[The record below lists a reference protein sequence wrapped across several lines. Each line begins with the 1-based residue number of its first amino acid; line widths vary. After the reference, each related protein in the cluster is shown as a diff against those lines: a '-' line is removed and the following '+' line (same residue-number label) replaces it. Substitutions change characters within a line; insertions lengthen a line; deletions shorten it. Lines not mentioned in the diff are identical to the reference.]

1 MASKDHI
8 QFHVGEFFTTATD
21 GVPRQVATLQDIS
34 FNFKADVKELYG
46 AGQFSVDAATGTKS
60 ITGKFTSG
68 EFDMLAINALLF
80 NETPTVG
87 ALLLVRDEPG
97 LTAGDSFTVV
107 GAADFDKD
115 LGVKTSTGAD
125 LVRVAAAPAEGQY
138 AVSSTGEYTFNAAVA
153 DGTRFF
159 FSYIKRTATGT
170 TVSLNNREAGD
181 TVAFEGRFWKKSRTG
196 KQFGMI
202 APACIMSS
210 LDLSF
215 KQNDYM
221 MPASE
226 FTVTT
231 PNVGHILQFVR
242 GA

>member
-1 MASKDHI
+1 MASKDNI
-8 QFHVGEFFTTATD
+8 QFHVGEFFTTGAD

-34 FNFKADVKELYG
+34 FNFKADVKELFG
-46 AGQFSVDAATGTKS
+46 SGQFSVDAATGTKS

-68 EFDMLAINALLF
+68 EFDMLAINAVFF
-80 NETPTVG
+80 NEVATVG
-87 ALLLVRDEPG
+87 SLVLVRDEAG
-97 LTAGDSFTVV
+97 ETAGDAYTVA
-107 GAADFDKD
+107 GGADFDKD
-115 LGVKTSTGAD
+115 LGVKTAAGVD
-125 LVRVAAAPAEGQY
+125 LIRVAAAPAEGQY
-138 AVSSTGEYTFNAAVA
+138 AVSSTGEYTFNAVVN

-159 FSYIKRTATGT
+159 FSYIKRSATGS
-170 TVSLNNREAGD
+170 TVSLTNREAGD